1 MEKGSPI
8 KNFQILVPKLYLFS
22 YKHLPTLP
30 TSNRK
35 KNEEK
40 KIRNFLKTKW
50 TEREFLQWQH
60 ILRELKNI
68 FFLAF
73 TNEMLLG
80 KKQVNKN
87 FFFNEKLLIFVP
99 LHKKF
104 FQ

>member
-8 KNFQILVPKLYLFS
+8 KNFQIPVPKLYLFS

-35 KNEEK
+35 KKEEK
-40 KIRNFLKTKW
+40 GIRNFLKFK
-50 TEREFLQWQH
+50 EAENAFFQWQL
-60 ILRELKNI
+60 ILKGLKKI
-68 FFLAF
+68 FFLGI